1 MMSKN
6 VVTFIEKWSRS
17 EAAEQ
22 KNKDLFLTELCGVLV
37 GYEADDGYRWRRVG
51 KETRP

>member
-1 MMSKN
+1 MMSNN

-22 KNKDLFLTELCGVLV
+22 KNKDLFLTELCDVLGVGHPFNQV
-37 GYEADDGYRWRRVG
+37 RTA
-51 KETRP
+51 